1 MIFSES
7 NTEISEIFHEKRG
20 SSYSQGFG
28 IQKQF
33 LNSLVLLFFAD
44 NTSSVGRSLTFRVS
58 AYTVPLKSKLPV
70 ASRFRRDAN
79 RVARYANRVA
89 RYAIRVARES
99 SKRKMSGIN

>member
-1 MIFSES
+1 MVAFVPSCRITWLFLSLAVEPQS
-7 NTEISEIFHEKRG
+7 AFHNLIVIE
-20 SSYSQGFG
+20 
-28 IQKQF
+28 
-33 LNSLVLLFFAD
+33 VFA
-44 NTSSVGRSLTFRVS
+44 N
-58 AYTVPLKSKLPV
+58 TVPLKSKLPV

>member
-1 MIFSES
+1 M
-7 NTEISEIFHEKRG
+7 
-20 SSYSQGFG
+20 SYTC
-28 IQKQF
+28 IP
-33 LNSLVLLFFAD
+33 
-44 NTSSVGRSLTFRVS
+44 
-58 AYTVPLKSKLPV
+58 TVPLKSKLPV

>member
-1 MIFSES
+1 MGHP
-7 NTEISEIFHEKRG
+7 HELQRLDRAWYDMDSG
-20 SSYSQGFG
+20 YDETQ
-28 IQKQF
+28 
-33 LNSLVLLFFAD
+33 NPFAD
-44 NTSSVGRSLTFRVS
+44 VS
-58 AYTVPLKSKLPV
+58 EEYTVPLKSKLPV

>member
-1 MIFSES
+1 MFVMNFVVVLFSCKLPVYLFISLMFES
-7 NTEISEIFHEKRG
+7 
-20 SSYSQGFG
+20 
-28 IQKQF
+28 
-33 LNSLVLLFFAD
+33 LLFC
-44 NTSSVGRSLTFRVS
+44 
-58 AYTVPLKSKLPV
+58 TVPLKSKLPV